1 MLSRILAGMESARA
15 VIPAGE
21 VTAASRLLTL
31 VGIVVVI
38 AGLYFGRQVL
48 IPLALAVVL
57 AFLLSPFVA
66 LLEKGHFG
74 RVPSVLAALVL
85 SFALLTAAGWGVA
98 NQLMEILSDL
108 PDYKANIHSKIE
120 AIRAPGSGGL
130 SKARATVNDLSK
142 ELTSTSET
150 EGNKK
155 LQNGGKQPISVQ
167 VAAPPHNAAEY
178 LRDVVGPLT
187 GILETAGIVVI
198 FALFILLKRED
209 LRNRLLRLA
218 GSGQLNVMTQALDE
232 ASRRLGRYL
241 LLQFLVNAG
250 YGLLFGLGVYA
261 IGIPHALLWGVL
273 GGLLRFVP
281 YVGTPI
287 ATLFPMGLAL
297 AVFPGWSQVGL
308 TFLLYLFLEL
318 IIANLIEPWL
328 YGAHTGVSSLAIL
341 VAAVFWVTLW
351 GPVGLILSTPLTV
364 CLILM
369 GRYVPQLDFLE
380 ILLGDEPVLSPQAH
394 FYQRLLALD
403 DDEARD
409 IASRHLKENS
419 IGDFYDSV
427 LIPALGLAEKDRHM
441 NVLDETRTRF
451 IHQSTRELIEELYE
465 SSQDA
470 PIPGADVAGT
480 DGSSAVAV
488 RAVSGPGIT
497 GSRIFRPTIICIP
510 ARDEADE
517 IVATMVM
524 QLLRRAGCNA
534 DALPMTDIS
543 TMFEQLEQLHPHVI
557 CVSALPPFAA
567 GRAKALC
574 RQLRQRHPK
583 AKIVLGLWEF
593 PGGVTKAQER
603 VGVGCADIIGTSLA
617 QIVSLL
623 EEGNAV
629 ASSEGPDMKQAAS
642 ESRYP

>member
-1 MLSRILAGMESARA
+1 MESPRA

-21 VTAASRLLTL
+21 VTAASRLLIL

-38 AGLYFGRQVL
+38 AGLYFGRQMLV
-48 IPLALAVVL
+48 PLALAVVL
-57 AFLLSPFVA
+57 AFLLTPFVA

-98 NQLMEILSDL
+98 NQLMQILSHL
-108 PDYKANIHSKIE
+108 PDYKANIHSKIQ
-120 AIRAPGSGGL
+120 AIRAPGSGGF

-142 ELTSTSET
+142 ELSAASET
-150 EGNKK
+150 EANKK
-155 LQNGGKQPISVQ
+155 LPNGGKQPITVQ
-167 VAAPPHNAAEY
+167 VTAPPHNAAEY
-178 LRDVVGPLT
+178 LQDVVGPLT

-198 FALFILLKRED
+198 FAFFILLKRED

-232 ASRRLGRYL
+232 ASQRLGRYL

-273 GGLLRFVP
+273 GGLLRFMP

-287 ATLFPMGLAL
+287 ATLFPMTLAL

-308 TFLLYLFLEL
+308 TFLSYLFLEL
-318 IIANLIEPWL
+318 IIANFIEPWL
-328 YGAHTGVSSLAIL
+328 YGAHTGVSSFAIL
-341 VAAVFWVTLW
+341 VAAVFWVMLW
-351 GPVGLILSTPLTV
+351 GPVGLVLSTPLTV

-380 ILLGDEPVLSPQAH
+380 ILLGDEPVLSPQVH

-409 IASRHLKENS
+409 IAARYLKENP
-419 IGDFYDSV
+419 IGNLYESV

-441 NVLDETRTRF
+441 NVLDETRSKF

-465 SSQDA
+465 GSQAA
-470 PIPGADVAGT
+470 PIPGTDVSGT
-480 DGSSAVAV
+480 DGSSAIAVDV
-488 RAVSGPGIT
+488 RALSGK
-497 GSRIFRPTIICIP
+497 RIICIP
-510 ARDEADE
+510 VRDEADE
-517 IVATMVM
+517 IVATMAM

-534 DALPMTDIS
+534 DALPVSPIS
-543 TMFEQLEQLHPHVI
+543 TMFEQLEQLQPAVI

-567 GRAKALC
+567 GRARALC

-593 PGGVTKAQER
+593 PGGVAKAQER

-623 EEGNAV
+623 EKGNAV
-629 ASSEGPDMKQAAS
+629 ASPEGSDMKQTAS
-642 ESRYP
+642 KTG

>member
-1 MLSRILAGMESARA
+1 MESARA

>member
-1 MLSRILAGMESARA
+1 MDGARG
-15 VIPAGE
+15 VIPAGD

-57 AFLLSPFVA
+57 AFLLTPFVA

-74 RVPSVLAALVL
+74 RVPSVIAGLVL
-85 SFALLTAAGWGVA
+85 SFALLAAMGWGVA
-98 NQLMEILSDL
+98 NQLMEILSHL
-108 PDYKANIHSKIE
+108 PDYRANIHNKIE

-130 SKARATVNDLSK
+130 SKATATVNDLSK
-142 ELTSTSET
+142 ELSATSEKA
-150 EGNKK
+150 GNKK
-155 LQNGGKQPISVQ
+155 LQNAGKEPIPVQ
-167 VAAPPHNAAEY
+167 VAAPPHDAAEY
-178 LRDVVGPLT
+178 ARDVVGPLT
-187 GILETAGIVVI
+187 GILETTGIVVI
-198 FALFILLKRED
+198 FTLFILLKRED

-232 ASRRLGRYL
+232 ASQRLGRYL

-250 YGLLFGLGVYA
+250 YGLLFGLGIYW

-273 GGLLRFVP
+273 GALLRFVP
-281 YVGTPI
+281 YIGTPI
-287 ATLFPMGLAL
+287 AAIFPMALAL

-308 TFLLYLFLEL
+308 TLFLFLFLEL
-318 IIANLIEPWL
+318 TIANLIEPWL

-341 VAAVFWVTLW
+341 VATIFWAMLW
-351 GPVGLILSTPLTV
+351 GPVGLVLSTPLTV

-369 GRYVPQLDFLE
+369 GRYMPQLHFLE

-403 DDEARD
+403 DEEARD
-409 IASRHLKENS
+409 VATRYLKENP
-419 IGDFYDSV
+419 IGNLYDSV

-441 NVLDETRTRF
+441 NVLDETRTKF

-465 SSQDA
+465 GSQDTQV
-470 PIPGADVAGT
+470 PGS
-480 DGSSAVAV
+480 DGSSAIVGDV
-488 RAVSGPGIT
+488 RPPSGP
-497 GSRIFRPTIICIP
+497 RIVCIP

-524 QLLRRAGCNA
+524 QLLWRAGRNA
-534 DALPMTDIS
+534 DALPIAAIS
-543 TMFEQLEQLHPHVI
+543 TMLEQLEQRHPDVI

-567 GRAKALC
+567 GPAKSLC
-574 RQLRQRHPK
+574 KLLRKRHPK
-583 AKIVLGLWEF
+583 AKIVLGLWEY
-593 PGGVTKAQER
+593 PGGVVKAQER
-603 VGVGCADIIGTSLA
+603 VGLGCADMIGTSLA
-617 QIVSLL
+617 QIVSLVG
-623 EEGNAV
+623 EGNPI
-629 ASSEGPDMKQAAS
+629 ASPVEQTAS
-642 ESRYP
+642 ETR

>member
-1 MLSRILAGMESARA
+1 MLSRILADMDSPRT

-57 AFLLSPFVA
+57 AFLLTPLVA

-74 RVPSVLAALVL
+74 RVPSVLAALLL
-85 SFALLTAAGWGVA
+85 SFALLTAVGWGVA

-108 PDYKANIHSKIE
+108 PDYKANIHNKIE
-120 AIRAPGSGGL
+120 AIRAPGSGGF

-142 ELTSTSET
+142 ELTSASET

-209 LRNRLLRLA
+209 LRNRVLRLA

-232 ASRRLGRYL
+232 ASQRLGRYL

-250 YGLLFGLGVYA
+250 YGLLFALGVYA

-273 GGLLRFVP
+273 GGFLRFVP
-281 YVGTPI
+281 YVGTPT
-287 ATLFPMGLAL
+287 AALFPMALAL

-308 TFLLYLFLEL
+308 TFLLFLFLEL
-318 IIANLIEPWL
+318 TIANLIEPWL

-341 VAAVFWVTLW
+341 VAAVFWVMLW

-409 IASRHLKENS
+409 IAARYLKENS
-419 IGDFYDSV
+419 IGNLYDSV

-441 NVLDETRTRF
+441 NLLDETRTRF

-470 PIPGADVAGT
+470 PIPGTDALGTAGLSTFAVDVCAL
-480 DGSSAVAV
+480 
-488 RAVSGPGIT
+488 SG
-497 GSRIFRPTIICIP
+497 RKIICIP

-524 QLLRRAGCNA
+524 QLLRRAGRNA
-534 DALPMTDIS
+534 DALPMAPIS
-543 TMFEQLEQLHPHVI
+543 AMFEQLEQLHPDVI

-574 RQLRQRHPK
+574 KQLRQRHPK

-603 VGVGCADIIGTSLA
+603 VGLACADIIGTSLA

-623 EEGNAV
+623 EEGNAI
-629 ASSEGPDMKQAAS
+629 ASPEGPDVKQAAS
-642 ESRYP
+642 ETR

>member
-1 MLSRILAGMESARA
+1 MESPLA

-57 AFLLSPFVA
+57 AFLLTPLVA

-142 ELTSTSET
+142 ELTSASET

-167 VAAPPHNAAEY
+167 VAAPPHNASEY

-187 GILETAGIVVI
+187 GILETTFIVVI

-232 ASRRLGRYL
+232 ASQRLGRYL

-287 ATLFPMGLAL
+287 AALFPMALAL

-341 VAAVFWVTLW
+341 VAAVFWVMLW

-409 IASRHLKENS
+409 IAARYLKENS
-419 IGDFYDSV
+419 IGNLYDSV
-427 LIPALGLAEKDRHM
+427 SNPALGLAEKDRHM
-441 NVLDETRTRF
+441 NLLDETRTRF

-470 PIPGADVAGT
+470 PIPGTDALGTAGLSTFAVDVCAL
-480 DGSSAVAV
+480 
-488 RAVSGPGIT
+488 SG
-497 GSRIFRPTIICIP
+497 RKNICIP

-524 QLLRRAGCNA
+524 QLLRRAGRNA
-534 DALPMTDIS
+534 DALPMAPIS
-543 TMFEQLEQLHPHVI
+543 AMFEQLEQLHPDVI
-557 CVSALPPFAA
+557 CVSAFPPFAA

-574 RQLRQRHPK
+574 KQLRQRHPK

-603 VGVGCADIIGTSLA
+603 VGLGCADIIGTSLA

-629 ASSEGPDMKQAAS
+629 ASSEGPDLKPAAS
-642 ESRYP
+642 ETR

>member
-1 MLSRILAGMESARA
+1 MLSRILADMESARA

-142 ELTSTSET
+142 ELTSASET